1 MPSLKFCFHAGG
13 FQNRLFLKR
22 YYELNKLELNVYFV
36 KLLLSQMLGH

>member
-22 YYELNKLELNVYFV
+22 YYELHKLELNVYFV